1 MVRVRPAVV
10 FVHHEN
16 PGPGQEPGNGQQG
29 DQQGLEA
36 KSHARFIAQVQRDVE
51 SAPATTR
58 SQGRIGGG
66 GILGSMAHTTRHKRR
81 FLNRARRI
89 RGQVL
94 ALERALERE
103 EDCSRV
109 LHLIAACRG
118 ALNGLMA
125 EVLDGHVRTHVL
137 DPRRRT
143 ASQTRAAEDLLAVI
157 NAYLR

>member
-1 MVRVRPAVV
+1 
-10 FVHHEN
+10 
-16 PGPGQEPGNGQQG
+16 
-29 DQQGLEA
+29 
-36 KSHARFIAQVQRDVE
+36 
-51 SAPATTR
+51 
-58 SQGRIGGG
+58 
-66 GILGSMAHTTRHKRR
+66 MAHTVQHKRK

-89 RGQVL
+89 RGQVV
-94 ALERALERE
+94 ALEHALERE
-103 EDCSRV
+103 EGCSEV

-125 EVLDGHVRTHVL
+125 EVLDGHVRTHIL